1 MFVLIFRCVCVHVA
15 NCEPIAQILFF
26 SGHPHEFPAG
36 KDRLRGQP
44 QTLDHPLLGH
54 GRARLAVRL
63 VQKALHSLFEV
74 LAQFCLDLSVSKV
87 SIFLKTLSFSLVNF
101 LVFKQS

>member
-74 LAQFCLDLSVSKV
+74 LPQFCLD
-87 SIFLKTLSFSLVNF
+87 FLFQKFQF
-101 LVFKQS
+101 F